1 MPQEGGDGTWTT
13 VEGQMPLVILLPAGN
28 EIKVR
33 RGTVWVGVSHAHT
46 SRGRSKSDNGKTFF
60 SKLTPLGTLDN

>member
-1 MPQEGGDGTWTT
+1 
-13 VEGQMPLVILLPAGN
+13 MPLVILLPAGN